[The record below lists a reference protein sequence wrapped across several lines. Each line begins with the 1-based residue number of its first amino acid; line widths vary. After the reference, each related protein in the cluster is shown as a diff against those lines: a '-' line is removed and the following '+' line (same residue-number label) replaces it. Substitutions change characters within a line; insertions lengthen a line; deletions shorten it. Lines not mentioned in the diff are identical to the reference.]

1 MISHYHIVSSNSTP
15 MQFRV
20 VHIPIFGMLQPRPRT
35 CSVQDQHIPGHQ
47 CPARALSRLSH
58 LVISPAAGLE
68 ESSIV
73 MHPSDLLDEFDHG
86 SYKGN
91 QLKNRSSRYTVFNG
105 IYNGCSVARFNC
117 QRVIA
122 EKKHKGYADMHDG

>member
-1 MISHYHIVSSNSTP
+1 MISHYHIVSNNSTP

-58 LVISPAAGLE
+58 LTVISPAAGLE
-68 ESSIV
+68 ESPIE

-91 QLKNRSSRYTVFNG
+91 QLKNKSSRYMTVYG
-105 IYNGCSVARFNC
+105 I
-117 QRVIA
+117 
-122 EKKHKGYADMHDG
+122 